1 MGVCRKI
8 GEINNAEYQ
17 QGLWVVFEAESKT
30 VFLDFRRATAVG
42 Q

>member
-1 MGVCRKI
+1 MNHCRKI
-8 GEINNAEYQ
+8 GEFNNAEYQ
-17 QGLWVVFEAESKT
+17 QRVGFEAELKT

>member
-1 MGVCRKI
+1 MGGCRKI
-8 GEINNAEYQ
+8 GEFDDAEYQ
-17 QGLWVVFEAESKT
+17 QGLRVGFDAESKT